1 MFIQIPSKNV
11 FCSDNC
17 GLAIRC
23 IGEPFFLNLDSLI
36 QVEFQG
42 CVIHKVF
49 ANYSVRLEHLTQ
61 TASCK
66 YGLEV
71 ALNSIKSRGR
81 RDYGARY
88 YNSLLFN

>member
-1 MFIQIPSKNV
+1 M
-11 FCSDNC
+11 D
-17 GLAIRC
+17 
-23 IGEPFFLNLDSLI
+23 
-36 QVEFQG
+36 
-42 CVIHKVF
+42 VIEKMVKWF
-49 ANYSVRLEHLTQ
+49 EEKYYYTQ

-66 YGLEV
+66 DGLEV

>member
-1 MFIQIPSKNV
+1 M
-11 FCSDNC
+11 
-17 GLAIRC
+17 
-23 IGEPFFLNLDSLI
+23 LI
-36 QVEFQG
+36 LLCYYTTF
-42 CVIHKVF
+42 
-49 ANYSVRLEHLTQ
+49 YLTQ

-66 YGLEV
+66 DGLEV